1 PIVQGGHTVL
11 RPRIKNVHS
20 PFALPDNRIVI
31 GLMQYG
37 VASEIDDDAD
47 HTIEALLLLMD
58 GNHNLE
64 EICTDLATTHPD
76 IDPDSVRKVIADLT
90 AAGFVEEAEYALPSG
105 LTEREA
111 ARYESPR
118 HYYAWI
124 DPTPRSSPYEI
135 QGRLKQ
141 SSVAVVG
148 LGGTGSAVASG
159 LVASGVGAVH
169 CVDFDKV
176 EEPNLCRQLLYTEAD
191 IGEPKLDRALD
202 RLRAMNSLVSVT
214 GSEQR
219 VSSADDMADLMSG
232 SDALVLCADQP
243 HLDIMRWTN
252 EAALRTSTPWFVSLY
267 TGPMAV
273 VGAYHPGI
281 TGCWSCLRRQEDA
294 REYFSNNRQL
304 LPEGRHNAVVAASA
318 TVSGQLCALE
328 VVYHLAGLPT
338 QVSGRV
344 LHWNFANWDHH
355 YFINIPRY
363 PDCPACG
370 RNTS

>member
-1 PIVQGGHTVL
+1 ML

-20 PFALPDNRIVI
+20 PFALPDGRIVI

-37 VASEIDDDAD
+37 VASEIDDDAE
-47 HTIEALLLLMD
+47 HTIEALLMLMD
-58 GNHNLE
+58 GTRDVDG
-64 EICTDLATTHPD
+64 ICEALAATHPG
-76 IDPDSVRKVIADLT
+76 IDPDSVREVVADLT
-90 AAGFVEEAEYALPSG
+90 EAGFVEEADYALPAG
-105 LTEREA
+105 LSEREA

-124 DPTPRSSPYEI
+124 DPTPRSSPFEI
-135 QGRLKQ
+135 QGRLKD
-141 SSVAVVG
+141 SSVVVVG

-202 RLRAMNSLVSVT
+202 RLRATNSLVSVT
-214 GSEQR
+214 GSEQL
-219 VSSADDMADLMSG
+219 VGSTDDLADLMTG
-232 SDALVLCADQP
+232 RDALVLCADQP
-243 HLDIMRWTN
+243 QPDIMRWTN

-273 VGAYHPGI
+273 VGAYHPGV
-281 TGCWSCLRRQEDA
+281 TGCWQCLRRQEDA
-294 REYFSNNRQL
+294 REYFSANRPL
-304 LPEGRHNAVVAASA
+304 LPEGRENAVVAASA

-328 VVYHLAGLPT
+328 VVYHLGGLPT

-355 YFINIPRY
+355 YFIDIPRY

-370 RNTS
+370 GETS